1 MSEFVSDKISKHI
14 VWLYICLC
22 VLLCVW
28 LGILLYVLNLKVL
41 FPNVSVSSCLD
52 ICQINSPDKHMI
64 GQIFKQMVWQIFLS
78 ILLMIYWTV
87 CPIMFRLN
95 IWIFLTVWKNM
106 CLIMCFICGLCIYL
120 WATSEIH
127 SWTYCKTSICL
138 IVCLTVGMALYLTM
152 YAGRHMVGRTLRH
165 MDYVVYE

>member
-1 MSEFVSDKISKHI
+1 MSEFVSDNISKHI
-14 VWLYICLC
+14 VWSGVRLYIWLC

-64 GQIFKQMVWQIFLS
+64 GQIFKQMVWKIFLS

-87 CPIMFRLN
+87 CPILFRLN
-95 IWIFLTVWKNM
+95 IWIFFSLCERICVWL
-106 CLIMCFICGLCIYL
+106 CVSFVDCVSTCG
-120 WATSEIH
+120 ARVRH
-127 SWTYCKTSICL
+127 
-138 IVCLTVGMALYLTM
+138 IVGHIA
-152 YAGRHMVGRTLRH
+152 RHLSV
-165 MDYVVYE
+165 

>member
-1 MSEFVSDKISKHI
+1 MSGFVSDNISKHI
-14 VWLYICLC
+14 VWLSVRSYIWLC

-87 CPIMFRLN
+87 CPILFRLN
-95 IWIFLTVWKNM
+95 IWIYSLCERMCVWL
-106 CLIMCFICGLCIYL
+106 CVSFVGCVSTCGRQVRY
-120 WATSEIH
+120 
-127 SWTYCKTSICL
+127 
-138 IVCLTVGMALYLTM
+138 IVGHIA
-152 YAGRHMVGRTLRH
+152 RHLSV
-165 MDYVVYE
+165 